1 MHILLTDIL
10 RCARCGPEFGLVL
23 LAHRLEARRVL
34 AGELGC
40 PNCRLAYPVE
50 GGFADLRIPYGEVR
64 EDEDAAEALERGS
77 PEEALELAALL
88 GVAQGPGHIALV
100 GPAARFAP
108 ALARMIEGI
117 EVVGVEPRLR
127 AWEESAGV
135 SRMAAGPGL
144 PLHSRSLRAIAVS
157 GAAADAL
164 LDEAVRTVASL
175 GRVVVLDAPE
185 RAQEALRASKFEL
198 IFEGEGTLVAQR
210 TRAA

>member
-23 LAHRLEARRVL
+23 LAHRVQARRVL

-40 PNCRLAYPVE
+40 PNCRLVYPVE

-64 EDEDAAEALERGS
+64 EDEVAEVLERGGS
-77 PEEALELAALL
+77 EGALGLAALL
-88 GVAQGPGHIALV
+88 GVAEGPGYIVLV

-108 ALARMIEGI
+108 ALACMIEGI
-117 EVVGVEPRLR
+117 EVVGVEPRLC
-127 AWEESAGV
+127 AWEESPGV

-144 PLHSRSLRAIAVS
+144 PLSSRSVRAIAVS

-164 LDEAVRTVASL
+164 LEEAVRTVASL
-175 GRVVVLDAPE
+175 GRVVVLDGPE
-185 RAQEALRASKFEL
+185 RAREALLASKLEL